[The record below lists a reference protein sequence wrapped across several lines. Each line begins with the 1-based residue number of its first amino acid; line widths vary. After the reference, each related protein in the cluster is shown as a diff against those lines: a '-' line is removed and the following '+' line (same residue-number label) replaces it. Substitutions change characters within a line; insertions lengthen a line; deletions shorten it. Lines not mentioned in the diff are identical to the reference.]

1 MTNDYISV
9 TEGWCL
15 CCLNQLHLMKI
26 LICMPS
32 NTSPQKKM
40 SNCISGI
47 LFGVLRLQEEISQ
60 LQGKLDNSSALSEAH
75 LGAHTRAENQ
85 VPTSGLEVLRVG
97 EILQKSQPRKTSYKW

>member
-1 MTNDYISV
+1 MFVLFKSAASDENT
-9 TEGWCL
+9 
-15 CCLNQLHLMKI
+15 HLYAIKHF
-26 LICMPS
+26 
-32 NTSPQKKM
+32 TTKKM

-85 VPTSGLEVLRVG
+85 VPTSGLEVLRVIHLNG